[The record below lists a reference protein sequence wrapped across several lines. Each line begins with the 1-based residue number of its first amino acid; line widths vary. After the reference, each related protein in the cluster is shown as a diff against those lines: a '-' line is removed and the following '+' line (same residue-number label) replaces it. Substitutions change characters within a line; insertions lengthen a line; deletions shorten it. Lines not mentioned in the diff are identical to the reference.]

1 LQLTEKAADSGALA
15 TPAPHQTTRMDCG
28 RHRAAR
34 VAAGVQYLQPV
45 VGIAAAS
52 DMFGDKL
59 GGSFVAGVILVFV
72 GLVFSMAG
80 CNAEFGSRQ

>member
-1 LQLTEKAADSGALA
+1 
-15 TPAPHQTTRMDCG
+15 
-28 RHRAAR
+28 
-34 VAAGVQYLQPV
+34 